1 MVPPLVTASA
11 VRFGPARAPR
21 AGHIVWGVRMRSAR
35 RLAAGFGLGLL
46 LGVPALAGPAL
57 ALAEPEST
65 QVEFNGGGLGLLL
78 CGSRPDRGSVTV
90 RSESKV
96 VFVNNIGQGATLQI
110 DGENGGPIA
119 DGQAVEVQF
128 HRGPVSIAMVPDC
141 LLNLGGNGSYEP
153 VTVNV
158 NSPTQSGGTTGGS
171 KSNVKNRTTPSKPK
185 PSPTAKAAA
194 SPGAGDPSATV
205 DQSPLF
211 SLEPDP
217 SAGGEL
223 TGEPSSSDAAV
234 PVGDST
240 TTGTRL
246 TNATSDDTP
255 MDKGP
260 IGLLAIIATVCVVG
274 VSVGAIRAI
283 VGQRA
288 SRAEFA

>member
-1 MVPPLVTASA
+1 
-11 VRFGPARAPR
+11 
-21 AGHIVWGVRMRSAR
+21 MRSAR
-35 RLAAGFGLGLL
+35 RLAAALGLGLL
-46 LGVPALAGPAL
+46 IGVPALAAP
-57 ALAEPEST
+57 ALAEPEAQP

-90 RSESKV
+90 KAESKV

-158 NSPTQSGGTTGGS
+158 NKTSAPSDGSGS
-171 KSNVKNRTTPSKPK
+171 KTAVKPRTTPKPK
-185 PSPTAKAAA
+185 PSPSQA
-194 SPGAGDPSATV
+194 
-205 DQSPLF
+205 
-211 SLEPDP
+211 
-217 SAGGEL
+217 
-223 TGEPSSSDAAV
+223 AAV
-234 PVGDST
+234 PTDEPSI
-240 TTGTRL
+240 
-246 TNATSDDTP
+246 ASDDTQLFP
-255 MDKGP
+255 LDPDAPADQTAVLGESAAPGLIASDADTARTAGTLSDTPTDKGP

>member
-1 MVPPLVTASA
+1 
-11 VRFGPARAPR
+11 
-21 AGHIVWGVRMRSAR
+21 MRSAR
-35 RLAAGFGLGLL
+35 RLAAVLGLGLL
-46 LGVPALAGPAL
+46 VGVPALAAP
-57 ALAEPEST
+57 ALAEPEAT
-65 QVEFNGGGLGLLL
+65 PQVEFNGGGLGLLL
-78 CGSRPDRGSVTV
+78 CGSRPDRAAVTV
-90 RSESKV
+90 KSESKV

-119 DGQAVEVQF
+119 DGQAVEVVF

-158 NSPTQSGGTTGGS
+158 NRNSAPATGGS
-171 KSNVKNRTTPSKPK
+171 KTAVKPRTTPKPK
-185 PSPTAKAAA
+185 PKPTAASAAL
-194 SPGAGDPSATV
+194 PAGDPSVPA
-205 DQSPLF
+205 DSDLF
-211 SLEPDP
+211 PIEDP
-217 SAGGEL
+217 EAA
-223 TGEPSSSDAAV
+223 GEPMPVPDASADSGLGSDGSKTV
-234 PVGDST
+234 
-240 TTGTRL
+240 TTGS
-246 TNATSDDTP
+246 AFDDTP

>member
-1 MVPPLVTASA
+1 MQ
-11 VRFGPARAPR
+11 
-21 AGHIVWGVRMRSAR
+21 SAR
-35 RLAAGFGLGLL
+35 RLAAAFGLGLL
-46 LGVPALAGPAL
+46 IGVPALAAP
-57 ALAEPEST
+57 ALAEPEAAP

-90 RSESKV
+90 KSESKV

-158 NSPTQSGGTTGGS
+158 NRASTPASSSGS
-171 KSNVKNRTTPSKPK
+171 KTAVKPRTTPKAK
-185 PSPTAKAAA
+185 PSPTPAATLPAAEPSAAA
-194 SPGAGDPSATV
+194 DDPA
-205 DQSPLF
+205 LF

-217 SAGGEL
+217 STEPGALGVDESAAPLSPADGAAISRAGQL
-223 TGEPSSSDAAV
+223 S
-234 PVGDST
+234 
-240 TTGTRL
+240 
-246 TNATSDDTP
+246 DTP
-255 MDKGP
+255 TDKGP

-283 VGQRA
+283 IGQRA

>member
-1 MVPPLVTASA
+1 MQ
-11 VRFGPARAPR
+11 
-21 AGHIVWGVRMRSAR
+21 SAR
-35 RLAAGFGLGLL
+35 RLAAAFGLGLL
-46 LGVPALAGPAL
+46 IGVPALAAP
-57 ALAEPEST
+57 ALAEPEAQP

-78 CGSRPDRGSVTV
+78 CGSRPDRASVTV
-90 RSESKV
+90 KSESKV

-128 HRGPVSIAMVPDC
+128 HRGPVAIAMVPDC

-158 NSPTQSGGTTGGS
+158 NRSTAPSSGGSSGGS
-171 KSNVKNRTTPSKPK
+171 KTAVKPRTTPKPK
-185 PSPTAKAAA
+185 PSPSVSADALPTD
-194 SPGAGDPSATV
+194 DPSVAADDTQLFPLDPEAT
-205 DQSPLF
+205 
-211 SLEPDP
+211 DP
-217 SAGGEL
+217 
-223 TGEPSSSDAAV
+223 AAV
-234 PVGDST
+234 AGESAAPGLGDATMT
-240 TTGTRL
+240 TTGG
-246 TNATSDDTP
+246 SFPDTP
-255 MDKGP
+255 TDKGP

>member
-1 MVPPLVTASA
+1 
-11 VRFGPARAPR
+11 
-21 AGHIVWGVRMRSAR
+21 MRSAR
-35 RLAAGFGLGLL
+35 RLVTGLGLGLL

-57 ALAEPEST
+57 AGAEPEST

-78 CGSRPDRGSVTV
+78 CGSRPDRGAVTV
-90 RSESKV
+90 KSESKV

-158 NSPTQSGGTTGGS
+158 SSPTQSGGGATGS
-171 KSNVKNRTTPSKPK
+171 KSNVKNRTATPKPK
-185 PSPTAKAAA
+185 PSPTAKVAA
-194 SPGAGDPSATV
+194 SPAAGDPSTTV

-211 SLEPDP
+211 SLEPDATAGTELIDP
-217 SAGGEL
+217 SA
-223 TGEPSSSDAAV
+223 SDAALPAV
-234 PVGDST
+234 SDSNTT
-240 TTGTRL
+240 TTGLST
-246 TNATSDDTP
+246 TASDTP
-255 MDKGP
+255 TDKGP